1 MRSAFLLEVHFAKLI
16 KSRCSEAKADG
27 EHGWNRTNDHLIKS
41 QVLYRLS
48 YVLVCS
54 SAFERQRCYAAE
66 FSSVIYLSIHS
77 LIESLR
83 A

>member
-1 MRSAFLLEVHFAKLI
+1 
-16 KSRCSEAKADG
+16 
-27 EHGWNRTNDHLIKS
+27 
-41 QVLYRLS
+41 
-48 YVLVCS
+48 VLVCS